1 MQRADQFLILSIVGI
16 LLMIAGFAG
25 YVARIETVFGIMFV
39 VGLAMLIG
47 SYYVT
52 TRLYREVESELLA
65 MEEDEALNG
74 YVYYMSGEPSENG
87 ATITDMTE

>member
-1 MQRADQFLILSIVGI
+1 M
-16 LLMIAGFAG
+16 
-25 YVARIETVFGIMFV
+25 
-39 VGLAMLIG
+39 
-47 SYYVT
+47 T